1 MQLLTLYNLAISTV
15 SATYPSV
22 RAVSISFWSVPAK
35 VLRRL
40 KNRDLLNNVSQEH
53 NKNLILIN

>member
-53 NKNLILIN
+53 NKN

>member
-40 KNRDLLNNVSQEH
+40 KNRDFDQLDLFYLVG
-53 NKNLILIN
+53 